1 MQYRIPDDTLID
13 EFRADSRAS
22 LLNRWPYNEF
32 AQLNAE
38 GIDGEGIVVG
48 VSDTGLTNH
57 PAFKYAKIQ
66 STKNYI
72 SGGSNVTDDN
82 SHGTHVASL
91 IAGWEYG
98 PAPKATLRINKVLNA
113 RGSGGSDGISQAV
126 VDSAKD
132 GCDFVNASLGSNP
145 GSELATDRQAI
156 KDAYNAGLS
165 LYVCAAGNAG
175 YNGANTIGPP
185 GSYDDVWT
193 VGAIG
198 KDGKVANFSSGGKTI
213 DSACPGHQ
221 IPGASYKGTGEI
233 VMSGTSMAC
242 PIQTGILCLIQQR
255 RLQVG
260 LPKLIG
266 YSQWLEFFKTSGFL
280 KDEGTPGFDP
290 RYGYGVPMIQEIIK
304 WLKNPVGFI
313 LMFSLWATAA
323 IAQDAV
329 IQTVPSDEIVYLE
342 AKSAEVYE
350 NESGVIILAKGLG
363 AQQKRGVRIK
373 IEAGSPYLIFAT
385 DQNKVGFNPINLTQ
399 LEKDL
404 WLLLGESGQ
413 KFKVIVIRT
422 NKDGNQE
429 MSVKDVVIEGTP
441 TPPVDPPN
449 NGKPPTD
456 PNLKAWYDL
465 AYKNA
470 LTINDKPTAKALGEG
485 YIAAAATL
493 STVDLN
499 EAYKKVQAVRSDILA
514 KRVGE
519 SQKKN
524 WNSLLLLLESELTKA
539 KITDVKVYA
548 QIVNQ
553 VGYALLDAAK

>member
-57 PAFKYAKIQ
+57 PAFKYAKIK

-132 GCDFVNASLGSNP
+132 GCDFVNASLGSSP

-233 VMSGTSMAC
+233 VMSGTSMAT

-255 RLQVG
+255 RLQIG

-329 IQTVPSDEIVYLE
+329 IQTVPSDGIVYLE

-350 NESGVIILAKGLG
+350 NESGAIILAKGL
-363 AQQKRGVRIK
+363 ASQQKRGVRIK

-441 TPPVDPPN
+441 NPPVEPPSDS
-449 NGKPPTD
+449 KPPTD

-470 LTINDKPTAKALGEG
+470 LAINDKPTAKALGDG
-485 YIAAAATL
+485 YIAVAATL

-499 EAYKKVQAVRSDILA
+499 EAYKKVQTVRSDILA

-519 SQKKN
+519 SQRKN
-524 WNSLLLLLESELTKA
+524 WNSLLLLLEGELTKA
-539 KITDVKVYA
+539 KISDVKIYA

-553 VGYALLDAAK
+553 VGYALLDASK